1 MIRMHP
7 TTEDPKN
14 SPWRIFQSLQIR
26 LLVGTISA
34 SLVALVLAGF
44 VLGGLFKEHV
54 QTQFQTGLTQQLDQ
68 LIAKLEFDSAGRPV
82 IDSQTLSDPRWQH
95 VYSGLYWQI
104 DEISLDGLSRTGVLR
119 SRSLWDSNLQLNTDS
134 LTDGALHVHEILGP
148 QDSTLLLL
156 ERTVRTV
163 EQSTARWRL
172 IVAGDLKDTRDA
184 VQRFTNVLVVS
195 LAVLFFL
202 LVLAAWAQVAVG
214 LKPLRQL
221 QHSLKQVQQANSTR
235 LLGVFPTEVQPLVD
249 DFNRVL
255 EQNHQVLERARTQAG
270 NLAHALKTPLSVL
283 DQAAS
288 LELKK
293 NTSELARQVQEQVI
307 SARRHIDWHLA
318 RARVSATQRLPGQ
331 RTDVAIVLAGLV
343 RVMERVHATREI
355 SIETKIPDL
364 PLYFAGEEMD
374 LQEMLGNLLDNACK
388 WAQSRI
394 KVTVD
399 LIPNIQPP
407 EFLVTIMD
415 DGLGIDDKQVS
426 AVMRRGVRL
435 DESVPGTG
443 LGLAIT
449 QELASLYG
457 GQLILKRLDTGGV
470 SATLQ
475 LPAT

>member
-1 MIRMHP
+1 MGSIPGECGAHA
-7 TTEDPKN
+7 
-14 SPWRIFQSLQIR
+14 
-26 LLVGTISA
+26 V
-34 SLVALVLAGF
+34 AGF

-54 QTQFQTGLTQQLDQ
+54 QTQFQTGLRQQLDQ

-82 IDSQTLSDPRWQH
+82 INPQSLSDPRWQSA
-95 VYSGLYWQI
+95 YSGLYWQI

-255 EQNHQVLERARTQAG
+255 EQNHQVLERART
-270 NLAHALKTPLSVL
+270 
-283 DQAAS
+283 
-288 LELKK
+288 
-293 NTSELARQVQEQVI
+293 
-307 SARRHIDWHLA
+307 
-318 RARVSATQRLPGQ
+318 
-331 RTDVAIVLAGLV
+331 
-343 RVMERVHATREI
+343 
-355 SIETKIPDL
+355 
-364 PLYFAGEEMD
+364 
-374 LQEMLGNLLDNACK
+374 
-388 WAQSRI
+388 
-394 KVTVD
+394 
-399 LIPNIQPP
+399 
-407 EFLVTIMD
+407 
-415 DGLGIDDKQVS
+415 
-426 AVMRRGVRL
+426 
-435 DESVPGTG
+435 
-443 LGLAIT
+443 
-449 QELASLYG
+449 
-457 GQLILKRLDTGGV
+457 
-470 SATLQ
+470 
-475 LPAT
+475 

>member
-1 MIRMHP
+1 
-7 TTEDPKN
+7 
-14 SPWRIFQSLQIR
+14 
-26 LLVGTISA
+26 
-34 SLVALVLAGF
+34 
-44 VLGGLFKEHV
+44 
-54 QTQFQTGLTQQLDQ
+54 
-68 LIAKLEFDSAGRPV
+68 
-82 IDSQTLSDPRWQH
+82 
-95 VYSGLYWQI
+95 
-104 DEISLDGLSRTGVLR
+104 
-119 SRSLWDSNLQLNTDS
+119 
-134 LTDGALHVHEILGP
+134 
-148 QDSTLLLL
+148 
-156 ERTVRTV
+156 
-163 EQSTARWRL
+163 
-172 IVAGDLKDTRDA
+172 
-184 VQRFTNVLVVS
+184 
-195 LAVLFFL
+195 
-202 LVLAAWAQVAVG
+202 QVAVG

-221 QHSLKQVQQANSTR
+221 QHSLKQVQQAKSTR
-235 LLGVFPTEVQPLVD
+235 LLGAFPTEVQPLVD

-307 SARRHIDWHLA
+307 SAHRHIDWHLA